1 MTFHNRRPCRPRVG
15 GWSAV
20 ILAMALCHLLGA
32 WLVLR
37 TSATATLG
45 LAAGVIAIVTAGTA
59 LAARRPARWREGL
72 S

>member
-1 MTFHNRRPCRPRVG
+1 M
-15 GWSAV
+15 

-59 LAARRPARWREGL
+59 LAARRPGRWREGL